1 MPRTGCSVSAP
12 PSAPTSNFRV
22 GARRRLPHSEAMQP
36 SDDLSRDYAR
46 IERAI
51 RHLERHA
58 GDQPELAEVAAAAGL
73 SPYHFQRLFT
83 RWAGVSPKRFVE
95 LLTVEHA
102 KDLLRSRASVL
113 DAALAVG
120 LSGPGRLHDRFVA
133 LEAATPGEFKAGGA
147 GLTIRWGIHASPF
160 GAVFA
165 ALTARGVCRLA
176 FVDDEAAEREALAA
190 AWPGARLVRDDGV
203 TAAVAAAVFAGN
215 GGAKPPLWV
224 RGTNFQV
231 AVWRALLRVP
241 EGAVCT
247 YGDLAAAIGR
257 PSAARAVGQA
267 VGANPVACLIPC
279 HRVIRTIGA
288 LGGYRWGAQ
297 RKRALLAWEAA
308 RSERAGDQ

>member
-1 MPRTGCSVSAP
+1 MPTSGDVSA
-12 PSAPTSNFRV
+12 
-22 GARRRLPHSEAMQP
+22 E
-36 SDDLSRDYAR
+36 YAR

-51 RHLERHA
+51 HYLARHA
-58 GDQPELAEVAAAAGL
+58 GRQPDLADAAAAAGL
-73 SPYHFQRLFT
+73 SPFHFQRLFT

-102 KDLLRSRASVL
+102 KRLLRDSASVL

-120 LSGPGRLHDRFVA
+120 LSGPGRLHDQFVA

-147 GLTIRWGIHASPF
+147 GLTIRWGVHASPF
-160 GAVFA
+160 GAVLA

-176 FVDDEAAEREALAA
+176 FIDDDGDAAERDALAA
-190 AWPGARLVRDDGV
+190 AWPRATLIRDDRQ
-203 TAAVAAAVFAGN
+203 TAAAAHAAFAG
-215 GGAKPPLWV
+215 GAGAKPPLWV
-224 RGTNFQV
+224 RGTNFQI

-241 EGAVCT
+241 EGKVCT

-257 PSAARAVGQA
+257 PTAARAVGQA

-279 HRVIRTIGA
+279 HRVIRSVGA
-288 LGGYRWGAQ
+288 LGGYRWGTE

-308 RSERAGDQ
+308 RAPA